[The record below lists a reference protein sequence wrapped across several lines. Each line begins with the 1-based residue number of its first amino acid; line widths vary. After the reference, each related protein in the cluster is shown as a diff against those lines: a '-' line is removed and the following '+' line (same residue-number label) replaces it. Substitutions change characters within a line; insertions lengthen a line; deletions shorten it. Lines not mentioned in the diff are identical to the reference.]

1 MYQSFGKWG
10 GVRTGGVPE
19 ISRCGQ
25 QALLVQMAVAEVMG
39 VRLTDVCSVS
49 RGDARAA
56 FARQLAMYLCHLVYA
71 MRPTHI
77 AIVFGRDRSTASY
90 ALRRIEE
97 AREHPEVD
105 RWITWL
111 ECTLRRAGGLP

>member
-10 GVRTGGVPE
+10 GVRAGAVPE
-19 ISRCGQ
+19 VSRFGQ
-25 QALLVQMAVAEVMG
+25 RVLLVQMAVAEVMG
-39 VRLTDVCSVS
+39 VRLTDMCAGG
-49 RGDARAA
+49 RGNAKAA

-77 AIVFGRDRSTASY
+77 AIGFGRDRSTASY

-97 AREHPEVD
+97 AREQPDVD

-111 ECTLRRAGGLP
+111 ECTLRRAGGAS